1 MKYKNYLIYEVLC
14 VIALFF
20 FIVWICATHS
30 GGTEKS
36 VDEVAAPVINVM
48 TQDQMARKSNADA
61 SKAFG
66 IDIDKTEGIVYYAND
81 NVMDVTEML
90 IVKLNDSGDTG
101 EFKEAIQNRVT
112 DRKNLYKNY
121 APEQYALL
129 EDSVIKINGNIVFYC
144 TAVNSDALYEAYKKA
159 L

>member
-1 MKYKNYLIYEVLC
+1 MKHKNYLIYEVLC
-14 VIALFF
+14 VIALFV
-20 FIVWICATHS
+20 FIIWICATHS
-30 GGTEKS
+30 GGTDKS
-36 VDEVAAPVINVM
+36 VDEVAAPVLNVL
-48 TQDQMARKSNADA
+48 TQDQMARKTNADA
-61 SKAFG
+61 AKAFG
-66 IDIDKTEGIVYYAND
+66 IDIDKTDGIVYYAND

-90 IVKLNDSGDTG
+90 IVKLNDPGDAN
-101 EFKEAIQNRVT
+101 ELKEAIRNRVT
-112 DRKNLYKNY
+112 DRENLYKNY